1 MRRATAMF
9 VALVM
14 FLSVSIMAG
23 CEGGK
28 IKAEYEKIKAETEQL
43 TKDKANLESQVQ
55 ELTNEASTCK
65 TEIEQLKSQLAALIQ
80 PSPAPE
86 ATPPAEEMPAE

>member
-14 FLSVSIMAG
+14 FLSVSIMTG

-28 IKAEYEKIKAETEQL
+28 IKAEYEKLKAEAEQL

>member
-28 IKAEYEKIKAETEQL
+28 IKAEYEKLKAEAELL